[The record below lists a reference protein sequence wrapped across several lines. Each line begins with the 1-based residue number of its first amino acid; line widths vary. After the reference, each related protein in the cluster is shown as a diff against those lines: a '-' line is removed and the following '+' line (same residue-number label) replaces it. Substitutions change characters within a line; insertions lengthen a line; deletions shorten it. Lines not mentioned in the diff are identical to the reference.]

1 MATLNSRSDFFPNRQ
16 QVGAFQEQHNLRV
29 DRATRGNRIRRH
41 RRNLDRRKLRR
52 QRREPQETTSTAA
65 GLARVT
71 AYLCQLFR

>member
-41 RRNLDRRKLRR
+41 RRNLDRRKPRG
-52 QRREPQETTSTAA
+52 QRLEPQERLPLP
-65 GLARVT
+65 GCYT